1 VLSQPASA
9 GHGTSPEQAG
19 NGLHAAAPA
28 HPGPGAHIATAATAA
43 TAADIAP
50 RPRRP
55 RHTEPPPPPARP
67 TGLTPRPN
75 GMNIHSV
82 TSRKPDLGRSLI
94 DAAIGLFAERTYE
107 GTQMP
112 AVAQRAG
119 VGVGSIYRYF
129 PSKEAL
135 GNAAFQHAKRDLL
148 ERLTGAAAGGGE
160 PVSVRVEFGRF
171 WRCFVAYATERP
183 DAFVFLEHQQHDT
196 YLSSESIALAAE
208 IDRIAADF
216 IARGQRAG
224 EIRDGDAGQLVAL
237 ALGAFAGLVRFQ
249 RPDGL
254 AALDD
259 NTLGRAEAAV
269 WDLLRRKDAS

>member
-1 VLSQPASA
+1 MTPRKPELSQ
-9 GHGTSPEQAG
+9 
-19 NGLHAAAPA
+19 
-28 HPGPGAHIATAATAA
+28 
-43 TAADIAP
+43 
-50 RPRRP
+50 
-55 RHTEPPPPPARP
+55 
-67 TGLTPRPN
+67 
-75 GMNIHSV
+75 
-82 TSRKPDLGRSLI
+82 SLI
-94 DAAIGLFAERTYE
+94 DAAIALFAERTYE

-148 ERLTGAAAGGGE
+148 RRLADAVEEGG
-160 PVSVRVEFGRF
+160 PTTSIRVEFGRF
-171 WRCFVAYATERP
+171 WRGFAQYATDRP

-196 YLSSESIALAAE
+196 YLTPDSIELAAE

-216 IARGQRAG
+216 IARGQQAG
-224 EIRDGDAGQLVAL
+224 EIRDGDAGRLVAL

-254 AALDD
+254 KALDHD
-259 NTLGRAEAAV
+259 ALDQAEDAV
-269 WDLLRRKDAS
+269 WDLLHRKDAA